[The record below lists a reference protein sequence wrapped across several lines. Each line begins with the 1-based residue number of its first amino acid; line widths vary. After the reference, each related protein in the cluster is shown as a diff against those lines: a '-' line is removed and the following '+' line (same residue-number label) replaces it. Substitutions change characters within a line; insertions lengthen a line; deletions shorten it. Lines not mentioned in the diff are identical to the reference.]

1 MNRRREGRKTLSKN
15 SDRDDDD
22 WTVGE
27 VFEAGARTPVEPIF
41 AGSEEWDSAPVLY
54 SLPTPPG
61 IDFNSRTAQALET
74 WFDATV
80 GPTAGVASWSTPG
93 ADSPLIRSYEQMR
106 WVMAVSSFV
115 LLLSTVV
122 VAVGPWMLQDLMLWL
137 FVATIG
143 SASAS
148 WACDSKAKAVRRG
161 QTMKTAGRDA
171 LAHGRMRI
179 AQGTPSPP
187 ELKLALHVAQTA
199 HVIETSPAFS
209 SGYLSSHRRR
219 INLAE
224 EVAALSADAAEL
236 WNVRKTLTRK
246 EDIPEGSDASALLGV
261 LAAHERDLISVWDS
275 LKARANALD
284 RYRTKVDEMN
294 DRLRYLDQLE
304 AAAGHADRIVALK
317 NRTVEHRQAAEATD
331 SMSAELEA
339 VREAIDSLV
348 RGMDKDIAVLEA
360 RPADH
365 ESD

>member
-1 MNRRREGRKTLSKN
+1 M
-15 SDRDDDD
+15 
-22 WTVGE
+22 
-27 VFEAGARTPVEPIF
+27 
-41 AGSEEWDSAPVLY
+41 
-54 SLPTPPG
+54 
-61 IDFNSRTAQALET
+61 
-74 WFDATV
+74 
-80 GPTAGVASWSTPG
+80 
-93 ADSPLIRSYEQMR
+93 
-106 WVMAVSSFV
+106 
-115 LLLSTVV
+115 
-122 VAVGPWMLQDLMLWL
+122 
-137 FVATIG
+137 
-143 SASAS
+143 
-148 WACDSKAKAVRRG
+148 
-161 QTMKTAGRDA
+161 
-171 LAHGRMRI
+171 
-179 AQGTPSPP
+179 
-187 ELKLALHVAQTA
+187 HVAQTA

-360 RPADH
+360 RPADR